1 MEPDTAERPG
11 VTKREATALI
21 LVSIVAFF
29 VVASMVVII
38 LFAFQGVP
46 SGENVWAGL
55 FSIVTAILG
64 GVTGYLGGQAVGR
77 RPAPPKEF

>member
-1 MEPDTAERPG
+1 MEPHPD

-21 LVSIVAFF
+21 LVGIVGFF
-29 VVASMVVII
+29 VVASMLVII
-38 LFAFQGVP
+38 VLAFQGVP

-64 GVTGYLGGQAVGR
+64 GITGYITGATR
-77 RPAPPKEF
+77 RPPEGD

>member
-1 MEPDTAERPG
+1 MEPHPD

-21 LVSIVAFF
+21 LVGIVGFF
-29 VVASMVVII
+29 VVASMAVII
-38 LFAFQGVP
+38 LLAFQGIP

-64 GVTGYLGGQAVGR
+64 GVTGYIGGTAR
-77 RPAPPKEF
+77 RPQPPED

>member
-1 MEPDTAERPG
+1 M
-11 VTKREATALI
+11 TKREATALI
-21 LVSIVAFF
+21 LVGIVGFF
-29 VVASMVVII
+29 VVASMLVII

-64 GVTGYLGGQAVGR
+64 GITGYIGGTAR
-77 RPAPPKEF
+77 RPQPPEES

>member
-1 MEPDTAERPG
+1 MGPHTD

-21 LVSIVAFF
+21 LVGIVAFF
-29 VVASMVVII
+29 VVASMAVVI
-38 LFAFQGVP
+38 LLAFQGIP

-64 GVTGYLGGQAVGR
+64 GVTGYIGGTAR
-77 RPAPPKEF
+77 RPQPEEKSDASTS

>member
-1 MEPDTAERPG
+1 MEPDPDM
-11 VTKREATALI
+11 TKREATALI

-29 VVASMVVII
+29 VVASMAVVI
-38 LFAFQGVP
+38 LLAFQGIP

-64 GVTGYLGGQAVGR
+64 GITGYIGGQASGR
-77 RPAPPKEF
+77 RPQPPGD

>member
-1 MEPDTAERPG
+1 MGPHSD

-21 LVSIVAFF
+21 LVGIVAFF
-29 VVASMVVII
+29 VVASMAVII
-38 LFAFQGVP
+38 VLAFQGVP

-64 GVTGYLGGQAVGR
+64 GITGYIGGSAR
-77 RPAPPKEF
+77 RPQPEEKSDASTR

>member
-1 MEPDTAERPG
+1 MGPHSD

-21 LVSIVAFF
+21 LVGIVGFF
-29 VVASMVVII
+29 VVASMAVII
-38 LFAFQGVP
+38 LLAFQGIP

-64 GVTGYLGGQAVGR
+64 GITGYITGTAR
-77 RPAPPKEF
+77 RPPEGD

>member
-1 MEPDTAERPG
+1 MEPHPD

-21 LVSIVAFF
+21 LVGIVGFF
-29 VVASMVVII
+29 VVASMAVVI
-38 LFAFQGVP
+38 LLAFQGIP

-64 GVTGYLGGQAVGR
+64 GITGYIGGTAR
-77 RPAPPKEF
+77 RPSPPED

>member
-1 MEPDTAERPG
+1 MEPHPE
-11 VTKREATALI
+11 VTKREAIALT

-29 VVASMVVII
+29 VVASMAVVI
-38 LFAFQGVP
+38 LLAFQGIP

-64 GVTGYLGGQAVGR
+64 GVTGYIGGQASGR
-77 RPAPPKEF
+77 RQAPPEGD